1 MAKINHANYMLQ
13 LGKYKFSVSTAAFQ
27 KMQFNTQYRWKTL
40 DTQTDQT
47 TPVQQFIGV
56 GKQELELEGTIFPQL
71 VTDGLKQLDR
81 MRAEA
86 AKGEPLT
93 LTYVEES
100 GKSTPSVGRV
110 LDKWVITD
118 INETRTLYL
127 NDGIPREIQFT
138 MKLSRYDGNEG
149 AQS

>member
-1 MAKINHANYMLQ
+1 MAKINHANYMMQ
-13 LGKYKFSVSTAAFQ
+13 LGKYKFSVSTAAYQ
-27 KMQFNTQYRWKTL
+27 KIQFNTQYRWKTL
-40 DTQTDQT
+40 DTQTDQA
-47 TPVQQFIGV
+47 TPVQQFVGV
-56 GKQELELEGTIFPQL
+56 GKQEIEIEGTIFPQL
-71 VTDGLKQLDR
+71 VKDGLKQLDK

-100 GKSTPSVGRV
+100 GKSSPSVGRV

-118 INETRTLYL
+118 INETRTLFL

-149 AQS
+149 AK